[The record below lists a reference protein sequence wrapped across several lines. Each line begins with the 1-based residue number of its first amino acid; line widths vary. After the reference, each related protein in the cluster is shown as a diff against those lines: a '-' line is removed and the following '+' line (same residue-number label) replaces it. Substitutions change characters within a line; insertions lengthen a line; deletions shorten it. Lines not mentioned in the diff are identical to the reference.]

1 MATAAGAPSPST
13 PVRSVLLI
21 LHGRNYWICSCPD
34 ARRVL
39 AKSARAAA
47 VRQELQAEVDQLP
60 EAGPQEGELLAAGG
74 GPHRRAPQGSWQQVI
89 LVS

>member
-1 MATAAGAPSPST
+1 MWPFPSSKQKEGKFQFSL
-13 PVRSVLLI
+13 RYSSV
-21 LHGRNYWICSCPD
+21 C
-34 ARRVL
+34 VL
-39 AKSARAAA
+39 VFVVTCRAAA

-89 LVS
+89 LAS